1 MRTIYRASLSLTV
14 FVHAFIICLNITAF
28 IALPLEQPWYVWV
41 PLCTMIARIV
51 WGSGTCPLTVIE
63 NEIRERLGMKPIKG
77 FVRHY
82 FWPFQ

>member
-1 MRTIYRASLSLTV
+1 MRMMYRISLSITV
-14 FVHAFIICLNITAF
+14 FIHAFIMCLNITAF
-28 IALPLEQPWYVWV
+28 FALPLEQPWYVWV

-63 NEIRERLGMKPIKG
+63 NKIRERLGMKPIKG

-82 FWPFQ
+82 FLPFQ